1 MRAFTSSQ
9 TAGGIPK
16 LRAAARARRLIGC
29 GAASQSPARIPVGG
43 VRGAGVGPMG
53 RGCAAQPA
61 AGVTECR
68 APTASRRGLRGG
80 RPGDPPGSIA
90 NDRPFSI
97 SRLLLALDGLDDPP
111 GGVANHLAA
120 GLCRGNRRQHTRQQQ
135 SRDED
140 RLHMEIDH
148 WRRIFIRSFAAASLA
163 HLPSRLLCL
172 PC

>member
-9 TAGGIPK
+9 TARCIPK

-53 RGCAAQPA
+53 RGCAAEPA
-61 AGVTECR
+61 TGVTECR
-68 APTASRRGLRGG
+68 APTASRRGLCGG
-80 RPGDPPGSIA
+80 RAGDPPGSIA
-90 NDRPFSI
+90 NDRLFRPA
-97 SRLLLALDGLDDPP
+97 RLLLALGGLDDPP

-140 RLHMEIDH
+140 PLHMEIDH
-148 WRRIFIRSFAAASLA
+148 RRRIFIRSFAAASLA
-163 HLPSRLLCL
+163 QFASHLLSL